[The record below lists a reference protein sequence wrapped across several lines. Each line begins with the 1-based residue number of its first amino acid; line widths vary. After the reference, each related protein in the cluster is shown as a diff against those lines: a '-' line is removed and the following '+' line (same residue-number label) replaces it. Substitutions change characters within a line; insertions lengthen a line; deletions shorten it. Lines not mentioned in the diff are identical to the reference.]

1 MVSDGDRQWIADK
14 LGCEFLMDWLYKY
27 SCS

>member
-1 MVSDGDRQWIADK
+1 MVSDGDRQWIAGK
-14 LGCEFLMDWLYKY
+14 LWCEFLMDWPYKY